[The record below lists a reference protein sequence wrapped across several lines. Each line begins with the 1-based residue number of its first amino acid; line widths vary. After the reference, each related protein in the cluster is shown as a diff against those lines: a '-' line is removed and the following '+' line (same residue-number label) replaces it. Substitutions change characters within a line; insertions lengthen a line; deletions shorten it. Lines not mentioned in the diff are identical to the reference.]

1 MPLPTTDAHQRT
13 GVLRC
18 DGCWSVAT
26 LELPTTPSAL
36 SDAERLVARV
46 LPAWDVVAEHSA
58 AVQTVTRSLLQPAAV
73 QETGATVAFALV
85 RHVDGIIVE
94 VCEAVT
100 WSPGAVMLLSL
111 PQPSGLH
118 WCHNAQGQLCGR
130 LLWCGV
136 PTPPAHPTQRA
147 PSAWASRSVRSGY
160 RPRVG

>member
-1 MPLPTTDAHQRT
+1 MDAHQRT

-18 DGCWSVAT
+18 DGCWSAAT
-26 LELPTTPSAL
+26 ADLPATPNAL

-46 LPAWDVVAEHSA
+46 LPAWGITVEHVD
-58 AVQTVTRSLLQPAAV
+58 AVQAVTRSLVQSALAEASAAM
-73 QETGATVAFALV
+73 VAFALV

-136 PTPPAHPTQRA
+136 RTPPAHPTQRA
-147 PSAWASRSVRSGY
+147 PSPGASRGVPGGY